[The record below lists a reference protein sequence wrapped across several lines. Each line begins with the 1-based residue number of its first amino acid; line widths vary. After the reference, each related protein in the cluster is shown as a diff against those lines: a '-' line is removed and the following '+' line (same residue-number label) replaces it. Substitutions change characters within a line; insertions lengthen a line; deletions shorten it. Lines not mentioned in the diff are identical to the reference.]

1 MIELLREADMV
12 LNACGRPTP
21 PPGYRWVDLFSII
34 PFYANTTF
42 QGTPTTPYQSRVSN
56 NADTVFICKG
66 ISYGGADGAPAIRV
80 RWPDG
85 TYLSQFPSTA
95 AGIYPTGNGTSLL
108 AMNQERHIKPG
119 DRISVELSANTGV
132 VQLAFWGVLRYLL
145 KAETKGQ
152 AAEQAA
158 STCIVGYA
166 TNPNKFSADS
176 QKLLMMPDPALE
188 LASRPRLKCGPNQNI
203 MAPEG
208 YLGNQCTAETPV
220 GFEDETFTFFAE
232 PIVVPAGGLNYG
244 NAVIIPGSDDV
255 VIKSVQGFVSFSDG
269 LFSVPTLQIRL
280 PNGYSLTGGD
290 MVPLNLWP
298 GGAPI
303 FPTLR
308 VAHGGRLI
316 LDMADMQ
323 ATTPGTGASTT
334 ILQFDGVKR
343 RQLAQRPQ
351 VAVGGRRSQ

>member
-1 MIELLREADMV
+1 MIELLRQADMV

-21 PPGYRWVDLFSII
+21 PPGYRWVDLFRII

-42 QGTPTTPYQSRVSN
+42 SGTPTTPYQSRVSN
-56 NADTVFICKG
+56 NGDTVFVCKG
-66 ISYGGADGAPAIRV
+66 ISYGGANGAPQIRV

-85 TYLSQFPSTA
+85 TYLSQFPSTPRNT
-95 AGIYPTGNGTSLL
+95 YPTGNGTSLL
-108 AMNQERHIKPG
+108 AMNQERLIKPG
-119 DRISVELSANTGV
+119 DRISVELSASTGV

-145 KAETKGQ
+145 KAET
-152 AAEQAA
+152 AEQAESSQA
-158 STCIVGYA
+158 STCLVGYA
-166 TNPNKFSADS
+166 ANPGKFSADS
-176 QKLLMMPDPALE
+176 QKLLMMPDPARE
-188 LASRPRLKCGPNQNI
+188 IASRPRLKCGPNQNI
-203 MAPEG
+203 MAPEFM
-208 YLGNQCTAETPV
+208 LGNQCMAETPV
-220 GFEDETFTFFAE
+220 GFEDETFTFFSE

-255 VIKSVQGFVSFSDG
+255 VVKSVTGFTTFTGG

-280 PNGYSLTGGD
+280 PNGYSVTGGD
-290 MVPLNLWP
+290 MVQLNLWP

-316 LDMADMQ
+316 LDMADTQ
-323 ATTPGTGASTT
+323 PSQNTGASST

-343 RQLAQRPQ
+343 RQKRGQ
-351 VAVGGRRSQ
+351 